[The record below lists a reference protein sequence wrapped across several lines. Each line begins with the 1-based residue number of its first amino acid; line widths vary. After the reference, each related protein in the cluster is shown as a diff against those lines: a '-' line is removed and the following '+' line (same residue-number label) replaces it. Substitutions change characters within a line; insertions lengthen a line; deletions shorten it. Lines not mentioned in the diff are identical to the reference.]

1 MNHKVQCT
9 LCIPH
14 SWYIQCCVLYYHKSF
29 VNSTWFYEWNKVA
42 WEIKPLLLNEFF
54 LQIKTPNNT
63 SGSSEDHDM
72 THHASRIMIY
82 KVTTVSIFLS
92 LVHFSWETLWF
103 KQIQQENSSRWYS
116 SGPSGTEWRRE
127 ATTGGE
133 ISGVTGPECSVSH
146 WCCVRTHGMW
156 FIFYSSSGFFM
167 ICFLFN
173 FALFHW

>member
-1 MNHKVQCT
+1 MNSSCKLKHQTT
-9 LCIPH
+9 LWVPPRIMI
-14 SWYIQCCVLYYHKSF
+14 WLIMLQVYLLYS
-29 VNSTWFYEWNKVA
+29 N
-42 WEIKPLLLNEFF
+42 
-54 LQIKTPNNT
+54 
-63 SGSSEDHDM
+63 
-72 THHASRIMIY
+72 RIMIY
-82 KVTTVSIFLS
+82 KVMTVSIFLS

-156 FIFYSSSGFFM
+156 FIFYCSSGFFI

>member
-1 MNHKVQCT
+1 MNSSCKLKHQTTLRFLRGSWHDSSCFKCT
-9 LCIPH
+9 C
-14 SWYIQCCVLYYHKSF
+14 
-29 VNSTWFYEWNKVA
+29 N
-42 WEIKPLLLNEFF
+42 
-54 LQIKTPNNT
+54 
-63 SGSSEDHDM
+63 
-72 THHASRIMIY
+72 RIMIY